1 MSCRTALSNPSFR
14 LALSNISLSYEF
26 RVISRYTFTALLWPI
41 RWHRAWAC
49 GIQSMFITI
58 WYLCFLERFFYITD
72 GNRWSRE
79 SVTLYKRCS
88 AFTCKSFCGFQSESN
103 MIQVSAAVRLMP
115 RPPARV
121 QRRNTKRSESTL
133 LKRSMAA
140 CLRFPRTLPS
150 IRSYVYLH
158 AAYKFQIRNIVFAS
172 NPHKTYW
179 PICFDQWISQF

>member
-1 MSCRTALSNPSFR
+1 
-14 LALSNISLSYEF
+14 
-26 RVISRYTFTALLWPI
+26 
-41 RWHRAWAC
+41 
-49 GIQSMFITI
+49 MFITNVI
-58 WYLCFLERFFYITD
+58 FVFFGKDFLYMGWKSLKERVSYT
-72 GNRWSRE
+72 
-79 SVTLYKRCS
+79 VYKRRS

-103 MIQVSAAVRLMP
+103 MIQVSAAVRFMP

-158 AAYKFQIRNIVFAS
+158 AAYKFQMIRNIVFAS
-172 NPHKTYW
+172 NLHKTYG
-179 PICFDQWISQF
+179 PICFDQ